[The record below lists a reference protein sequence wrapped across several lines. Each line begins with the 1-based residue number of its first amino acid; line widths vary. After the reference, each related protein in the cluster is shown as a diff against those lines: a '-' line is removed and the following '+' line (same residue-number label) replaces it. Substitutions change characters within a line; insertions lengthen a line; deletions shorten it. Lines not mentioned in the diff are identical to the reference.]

1 MREVVPGIEI
11 IDTRLAGHDGYTAAY
26 LVRGERPAIVDTGS
40 HTSTE
45 TVVAALAAA
54 GLAPG
59 DLAWIVLTHIHLDH
73 CGATGGV
80 AAAFPNATV
89 VVHRRGARHLAEPD
103 RLVAATAAVHGP
115 RFPLYGGLDPTPAE
129 RIVAVED
136 GHRVEIG
143 PGHHL
148 LMAETL
154 GHAKH
159 HMSVLDEA
167 TGVLMAGDVVG
178 VRFAPGGQYPAMPPA
193 DIDFAAWNAALDRVA
208 ALMPTVI
215 CPAHFG
221 PTPDPGATIATTRE
235 QLALAAQAAREG
247 WATGDGV
254 AGVAAALDRLLPL
267 EPALHD
273 EEALRR
279 WRFVGWH
286 EANPDGVALWAT
298 AQEDAADG

>member
-26 LVRGERPAIVDTGS
+26 LVRGARPAIVDTGS
-40 HTSTE
+40 HTSTD
-45 TVVAALAAA
+45 TVVAGLAAA
-54 GLAPG
+54 GLAPD
-59 DLAWIVLTHIHLDH
+59 DLSWIVLTHIHLDH

-103 RLVAATAAVHGP
+103 RLVAAPAAVHG
-115 RFPLYGGLDPTPAE
+115 RRLSQYGGHDTTPAE
-129 RIVAVED
+129 RILAVED

-154 GHAKH
+154 GHARH

-178 VRFAPGGQYPAMPPA
+178 VRFETGGQYPAMPPA

-208 ALMPTVI
+208 GLMPTVI
-215 CPAHFG
+215 CPTHFG

-254 AGVAAALDRLLPL
+254 AAVAAGLDRLLPL

-273 EEALRR
+273 EDALRR

-286 EANPDGVALWAT
+286 EANPDGVALWAK
-298 AQEDAADG
+298 AQEDAAGG